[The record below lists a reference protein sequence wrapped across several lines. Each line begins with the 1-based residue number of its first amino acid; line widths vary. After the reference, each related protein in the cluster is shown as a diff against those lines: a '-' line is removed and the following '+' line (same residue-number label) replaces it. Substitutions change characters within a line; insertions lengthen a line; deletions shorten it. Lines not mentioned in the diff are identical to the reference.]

1 MTPFG
6 PEGCHKAVAARF
18 VSGATTNFPL
28 WFADDNDDDDDEH
41 DAASSVEVQPPDRI
55 CDADRA
61 TTMRIKAAA
70 VVRSQSRDSAVL
82 LNVEDPEIAAKLHRY
97 WKCEAFRS

>member
-1 MTPFG
+1 MTPSG
-6 PEGCHKAVAARF
+6 PVGCHKAVAARF
-18 VSGATTNFPL
+18 VSGATTNFPS
-28 WFADDNDDDDDEH
+28 WFANCDDDDEH

-70 VVRSQSRDSAVL
+70 FVRSQSRDSAVL